1 MKRFT
6 ALLSVMPVVRTAYGS
21 TLSAHAVYD
30 DKNPEHRKWA
40 QATPSASLTM
50 NVTNEF
56 GDDVEP
62 GRYVVTF
69 EKVED

>member
-6 ALLSVMPVVRTAYGS
+6 ALLSLMPVVRTSYG
-21 TLSAHAVYD
+21 TTVSAHAVYD
-30 DKNPEHRKWA
+30 PDNDEHRKWA
-40 QATPSASLTM
+40 QATPAASLTM

-56 GDDVEP
+56 GDEIEP

>member
-6 ALLSVMPVVRTAYGS
+6 ALMTLFNPVRTSYGT
-21 TLSAHAVYD
+21 TLSFNAVYD
-30 DKNPEHRKWA
+30 SDNPEHRQWA
-40 QATPSASLTM
+40 EATPAANFTM

-56 GDDVEP
+56 GDKVEP